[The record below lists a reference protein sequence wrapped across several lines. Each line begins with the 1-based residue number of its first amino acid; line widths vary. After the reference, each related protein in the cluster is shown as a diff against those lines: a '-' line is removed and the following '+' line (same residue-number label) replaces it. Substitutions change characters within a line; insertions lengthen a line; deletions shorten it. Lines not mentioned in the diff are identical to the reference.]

1 MFGFSGIEKSERE
14 KKSETL
20 DSERSPLMFKRLWNL
35 LTGILSSTLRL
46 FEAAN
51 PKALIE
57 AEKINLRNQLA
68 RFNQGLAEQAG
79 HVYRLSHQ
87 AQECCDQEQK
97 LITRIRAL
105 LKAGEQSQ
113 AARLA
118 LQLSTLQREINDLR
132 TRCRVAEE
140 TYQGLEKARD
150 RAVTDANARL
160 EKLEQM
166 VSQTEIIT
174 AQNELIEMAGKLNLS
189 LGSAH
194 QSIDAASETIEKTH
208 QLALGRARVVRGEV
222 GRQLQDLAAG
232 EAERK
237 FLEERALAEFLA
249 VNDLVVPL
257 DRPKQPS
264 ILPVRV
270 ETR

>member
-1 MFGFSGIEKSERE
+1 
-14 KKSETL
+14 
-20 DSERSPLMFKRLWNL
+20 
-35 LTGILSSTLRL
+35 
-46 FEAAN
+46 
-51 PKALIE
+51 
-57 AEKINLRNQLA
+57 
-68 RFNQGLAEQAG
+68 
-79 HVYRLSHQ
+79 
-87 AQECCDQEQK
+87 
-97 LITRIRAL
+97 
-105 LKAGEQSQ
+105 
-113 AARLA
+113 
-118 LQLSTLQREINDLR
+118 
-132 TRCRVAEE
+132 
-140 TYQGLEKARD
+140 
-150 RAVTDANARL
+150 
-160 EKLEQM
+160 M

-174 AQNELIEMAGKLNLS
+174 AQNELIEMAGNLNLS

-194 QSIDAASETIEKTH
+194 QSLDAASETIEKTH

-249 VNDLVVPL
+249 ANDLVVPL

>member
-1 MFGFSGIEKSERE
+1 MKPPTQGAHRSRKSTWQPAR
-14 KKSETL
+14 
-20 DSERSPLMFKRLWNL
+20 
-35 LTGILSSTLRL
+35 
-46 FEAAN
+46 
-51 PKALIE
+51 
-57 AEKINLRNQLA
+57 

-79 HVYRLSHQ
+79 HVTACRTRRRN
-87 AQECCDQEQK
+87 AATEQK

-174 AQNELIEMAGKLNLS
+174 ARNELIEMAGKLNLS

-194 QSIDAASETIEKTH
+194 QSLDAASETIEKTH

-249 VNDLVVPL
+249 ANDLVVPL